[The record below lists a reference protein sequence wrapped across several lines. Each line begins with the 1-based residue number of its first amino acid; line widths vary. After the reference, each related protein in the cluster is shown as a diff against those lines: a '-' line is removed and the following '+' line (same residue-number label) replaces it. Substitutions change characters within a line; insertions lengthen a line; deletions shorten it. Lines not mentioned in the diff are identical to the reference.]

1 MWCDEILIIS
11 KGRLIAYDTAENLE
25 KMMAPR
31 ASIEVLTDASLEESV
46 IPMCLVIAYP
56 LILKNYGNIYLPTA
70 YGTLFAYIM
79 TAAALLSI
87 GIFIS
92 SITESQAMAAG
103 ICFAAMLLNY
113 YMVTLA
119 EYVAS
124 SAYGSFIAI
133 LILELI
139 IALLVK
145 NMTGASVDKI

>member
-1 MWCDEILIIS
+1 
-11 KGRLIAYDTAENLE
+11 
-25 KMMAPR
+25 
-31 ASIEVLTDASLEESV
+31 
-46 IPMCLVIAYP
+46 
-56 LILKNYGNIYLPTA
+56 
-70 YGTLFAYIM
+70 M
-79 TAAALLSI
+79 TAAALRSI

-145 NMTGASVDKI
+145 NMTGNSILSKGFGAVSIIAAVAKVRRGYHKSLF